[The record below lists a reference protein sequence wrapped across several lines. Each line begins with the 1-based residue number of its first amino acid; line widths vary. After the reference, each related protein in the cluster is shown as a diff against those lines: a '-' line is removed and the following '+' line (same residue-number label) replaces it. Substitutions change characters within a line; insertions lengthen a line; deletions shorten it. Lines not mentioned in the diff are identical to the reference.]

1 VPRSKRHPQPSP
13 RQNGLAEEPEK
24 RRAILH
30 AALRVFAEK
39 GYHGC
44 RIADV
49 ARQAGVAYGLVY
61 HYFRNKD
68 ELLESVFEE
77 QWAILIGAIR
87 SIAEGPGSAAEQVAS
102 VIRFALDVFRTAPA
116 AVRVL
121 ILEVPRTPGVIRAGS
136 TRQTFETALGLV
148 ADIVRRGQREGE
160 LRRDLDPLVC
170 AASVLG
176 VLDMNLTGMVTGM
189 LTAPQPSEEE
199 LERMKRQVVAAALQ
213 GIHAQPG
220 RPGSRT
226 PGMRSIDD
234 PSAP

>member
-1 VPRSKRHPQPSP
+1 MAHPKRDGPGRGRRPPPQ
-13 RQNGLAEEPEK
+13 GEPEK

-30 AALRVFAEK
+30 AALRVFADK

-68 ELLESVFEE
+68 ELLESVLAE

-87 SIAEGPGSAAEQVAS
+87 AIADGPGSAADQVAA
-102 VIRFALDVFRTAPA
+102 VIRYTMDVFRTAPA

-121 ILEVPRTPGVIRAGS
+121 ILEVPRTPGVIRAG
-136 TRQTFETALGLV
+136 TDRETFETAMGLV
-148 ADIVRRGQREGE
+148 AEMVRRGQAAGE
-160 LRRDLDPLVC
+160 LRRDVDPRVC

-176 VLDMNLTGMVTGM
+176 VLDMNLTGMVTGT
-189 LTAPQPSEEE
+189 LSAPTPSEAE
-199 LERMKRQVVAAALQ
+199 LERMKREVVAVALQ
-213 GIHAQPG
+213 GILAQPG
-220 RPGSRT
+220 RTDARAAAV
-226 PGMRSIDD
+226 D
-234 PSAP
+234 